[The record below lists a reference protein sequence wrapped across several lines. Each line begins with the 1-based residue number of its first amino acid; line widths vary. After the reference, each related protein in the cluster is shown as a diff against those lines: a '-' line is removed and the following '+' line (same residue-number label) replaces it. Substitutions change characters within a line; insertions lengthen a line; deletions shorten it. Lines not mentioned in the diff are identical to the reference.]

1 MGFLENSL
9 CALCEAN
16 PNQIIMGPEVAF
28 FLLIWVS
35 SLLQLKW
42 VVFFGCFNGFFVVYF
57 AKRQLKKWLV

>member
-1 MGFLENSL
+1 
-9 CALCEAN
+9 
-16 PNQIIMGPEVAF
+16 MGPEAAF

-57 AKRQLKKWLV
+57 VERQQKNGSYNLPLSVIPAQAGI